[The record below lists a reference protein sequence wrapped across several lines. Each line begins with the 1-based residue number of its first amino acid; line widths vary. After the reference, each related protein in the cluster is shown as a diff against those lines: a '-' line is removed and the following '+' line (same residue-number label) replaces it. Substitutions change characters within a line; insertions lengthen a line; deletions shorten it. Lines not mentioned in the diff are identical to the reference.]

1 MHTPMDVGGVA
12 QCAACGPAG
21 HAAPVGGAGLQVR
34 MRRSSNG
41 TLISCLLWWLAYGP
55 GRFQMLPATEPTI
68 SLLERL
74 GNLLLAHLPVASS
87 LCYQAEILDVVQH
100 AVR

>member
-1 MHTPMDVGGVA
+1 
-12 QCAACGPAG
+12 
-21 HAAPVGGAGLQVR
+21 